1 VLLRRL
7 TEFEVVA
14 GQGGGPDAIAL
25 TLVRSVGLMSV
36 NTHPLRDEPAGS
48 ELPVPGAQYLG
59 TPVRV
64 ELAIAPGWSGREAPE
79 LIAAA
84 DVFRFEP
91 VAVSGSGDGAEEIP
105 VPPLETSED
114 VVLES
119 LRRLPDGLEARFVN
133 YASAPRTL
141 AVTTDRPWRRTDLA
155 GEVLDEDVDPTT
167 LSVPGSTIVTLR
179 SEH

>member
-1 VLLRRL
+1 
-7 TEFEVVA
+7 
-14 GQGGGPDAIAL
+14 
-25 TLVRSVGLMSV
+25 M
-36 NTHPLRDEPAGS
+36 
-48 ELPVPGAQYLG
+48 
-59 TPVRV
+59 
-64 ELAIAPGWSGREAPE
+64 
-79 LIAAA
+79 
-84 DVFRFEP
+84 
-91 VAVSGSGDGAEEIP
+91 
-105 VPPLETSED
+105 D

-179 SEH
+179 SEHQV